1 MINKKMIMTRRRT
14 RRRRMTN
21 QEVPDTSKEL
31 NLAEAHRARHPTEQ
45 DTCKCTQ
52 DTEEVTTEVS
62 TRGANTDE

>member
-1 MINKKMIMTRRRT
+1 
-14 RRRRMTN
+14 MTN